1 MIPVLEEKE
10 ILAILR
16 EYGVNKVDEIKR
28 IDSSRG
34 EKDIR
39 LNYIVDKKY
48 VLRINSAGT
57 MTEER
62 LQELERLI
70 ERYKSIGVSCP
81 RFLRVVSDD
90 AQVQDAAHHAVYS
103 LQRDGMIVYLS
114 EYMDYPLAEDVKP
127 GAEFREKV
135 VAHLGVLAKKYS
147 GCDLM
152 RTNSMW
158 SLIDL
163 APLDTDVDEKQEN
176 LDSLVLALEKAGESK
191 LARQAVSFN
200 HANREKIKRVYKRL
214 PRCVYQGDLNDTNIL
229 VENGEFKGLID
240 FNLAGTEVN
249 INCFVNETASLWE
262 KDFKKFSGEEIY
274 ARMLERQD
282 RLLEIIFQNYQM
294 NRDEEEVIENYRS
307 ICLIAQWPNVCFY
320 KYALETGQDREK
332 VLEVISRILQ
342 RDI

>member
-1 MIPVLEEKE
+1 MEEKE
-10 ILAILR
+10 IIAILR

-48 VLRINSAGT
+48 VLRINSAGA

-81 RFLRVVSDD
+81 RFLEAAPDG
-90 AQVQDAAHHAVYS
+90 AQAAQIQNAADHAVYS

-147 GCDLM
+147 GYDLM

-176 LDSLVLALEKAGESK
+176 LDSLVRALEKAGESK

-200 HANREKIKRVYKRL
+200 DANREKIKRVYKRL

-249 INCFVNETASLWE
+249 INCFVNETASLCE
-262 KDFKKFSGEEIY
+262 KDFKQYPGGEIY
-274 ARMLERQD
+274 ERMLERQD
-282 RLLEIIFQNYQM
+282 RLLETIFQNYKM
-294 NRDEEEVIENYRS
+294 NRDEEEVIENYRN

-320 KYALETGQDREK
+320 KYALETGEDREK